1 MTTITQN
8 AQTTDFQLYEN
19 LETHIEAFY
28 RWEKQQANETFLR
41 QPYGDT
47 WKTLTYQEAGQQA
60 RKIANALKAMGLQK
74 GDHVGILSKNCYH
87 WILTDLAIMMGG
99 FVSVPFYA
107 SLPAAQLKVVVE
119 KSHIKALFVGK
130 IEEWD
135 DAKTDVLSLP
145 SLKVIKYPHYQGN
158 AVIPIGENWDD
169 LLANNQPL
177 QGNLVPNL
185 DDLWTILFTS
195 GTTGEPKGVMHPY
208 KNLAL
213 VFKAEF
219 ATDWIG
225 IRTLKKRRFFS
236 FLPLNHVGERVGIE
250 GSCLYSGGSMSFGE
264 SLDTF
269 VQNLQQTQ
277 PTVFF
282 AVPRIWTKF
291 QMGVLGKMTQERL
304 DTLLKIP
311 IVSGFVKKKIKKGLG
326 LGSAE
331 VVATGA
337 AITPEHLKQW
347 FLKLG
352 IRLREAY
359 GMTEV
364 CGSIT
369 NTPKD
374 SNQPNSVGKTI
385 PFAEV
390 KIDPDTGEVFMK
402 SPQMMTGYYNE
413 PEKTDEVLKD
423 GWLSSGDKGIMDNT
437 GFLKVT
443 GRVKDAFKTA
453 KGKYITPN
461 PYEEELATNDSIE
474 QVCVVGLGLPNPIAL
489 VNLSEVGRASNMEK
503 LEAKLKAEL
512 DRINT
517 PLSGYQKLVALVI
530 ARENWSEA
538 NKLLTPTMK
547 IRRGA
552 IDEKYSAKYEQ
563 WFNGR
568 KMIIWE
574 N

>member
-28 RWEKQQANETFLR
+28 RWEKQKAQETFLR

-47 WKTLTYQEAGQQA
+47 WTILTYAEAGQQA

-107 SLPAAQLKVVVE
+107 SLPANQLKVVIE
-119 KSHIKALFVGK
+119 KSHIKALFTGK
-130 IEEWD
+130 LEEWD
-135 DAKTDVLSLP
+135 DDKTQVLP
-145 SLKVIKYPHYQGN
+145 PELKVIKYPHYPGN
-158 AVIPIGENWDD
+158 VAIPVGEDWDD
-169 LLANNQPL
+169 LLKNNQPM
-177 QGNLVPNL
+177 QGDPIPNL

-225 IRTLKKRRFFS
+225 LGKLKAQRFFS

-250 GSCLYSGGSMSFGE
+250 GSCIYIGGSMSFGE
-264 SLDTF
+264 SIDTF

-291 QMGVLGKMTQERL
+291 QMGVLGKMRQEKL
-304 DTLLKIP
+304 DILLKIP
-311 IVSGFVKKKIKKGLG
+311 IISGLVKKKIRKGLG

-374 SNQPNSVGKTI
+374 NNQPNSVGKTI

-390 KIDPDTGEVFMK
+390 KIDPDTGEVLMK

-413 PEKTDEVLKD
+413 PGKTNDVLQN
-423 GWLSSGDKGIMDNT
+423 GWLNSGDKGVMDGS
-437 GFLKVT
+437 GFVKII
-443 GRVKDAFKTA
+443 GRVKDAFKTS

-461 PYEEELATNDSIE
+461 PYEESIATNDKIE

-489 VNLSEVGRASNMEK
+489 VNLSEVGRASHMEK
-503 LEAKLKAEL
+503 LEEELKADL
-512 DRINT
+512 DRINGS
-517 PLSGYQKLVALVI
+517 LSGYQKLVALIVVKE
-530 ARENWSEA
+530 AWTEA

-552 IDEKYSAKYEQ
+552 IDEKYMEKYEQ

-574 N
+574 R